1 MPATCVRPESER
13 GLCRSAFSYAVMACS
28 RSPICSATRPGRR
41 LLAAHLGHGG
51 RTYEEPGLLVGQGEL
66 VDGAG
71 GGVVGVGGGDEL
83 GGGGA
88 GVVGGGGVH
97 GGVAV
102 EMGRGSVGG
111 VGDEGMGVWVVHA
124 HVPVWL
130 AGDVTVGHGWGDVS
144 PVRGGGGE
152 SRQQFEA
159 GDIYTRRLRKGK
171 SGTLM
176 GVCVF
181 SPRSQIRRCVAE
193 PYLGTI
199 TADHRSRRR

>member
-130 AGDVTVGHGWGDVS
+130 AGDVTVGHGWVTCHRYEEGEEKVAS
-144 PVRGGGGE
+144 SSRLVIYIRGGCG
-152 SRQQFEA
+152 R
-159 GDIYTRRLRKGK
+159 GK